1 MYFLNEDGA
10 DYGITRSDL
19 VTNQFH
25 RGYDFQYLVSAE
37 SIPKHDD
44 LYRPFMCLTPFLDA
58 SEPFEIT
65 EEEEKKLEEAAIRR
79 AIKQLKS
86 LGVSER
92 LEFYR
97 LYDIEKEEYFRDRL
111 VYPSMEEAVREIR
124 INRSTNP
131 SLRAIR
137 FQVEITKNGE
147 LDCTCSLVE

>member
-1 MYFLNEDGA
+1 
-10 DYGITRSDL
+10 
-19 VTNQFH
+19 
-25 RGYDFQYLVSAE
+25 
-37 SIPKHDD
+37 
-44 LYRPFMCLTPFLDA
+44 MCLTPFLDA

-65 EEEEKKLEEAAIRR
+65 EEEEKKL
-79 AIKQLKS
+79 QLKS
-86 LGVSER
+86 LGVPER